1 MYTLNWGGK
10 ISECSL
16 WLGIVQCPVGIN
28 IALSSPQ
35 LLTTPGA
42 YAFLNLANIRNYQFS
57 LFDWSRGLFRIY
69 NKDCNEI
76 CNLDRYRTLIRNKR
90 FWHLWRTGIW
100 DDQESRIFFVPQVFP
115 FKQSLWL
122 PRNLHL
128 CRDTANGKV
137 FISKCVHLWGTPLLG
152 LSWLF
157 ILGFTYHFVFIG
169 IFNMNNSK
177 VALISFVFNLFMKKI
192 QFLKAAGFRNRIN

>member
-1 MYTLNWGGK
+1 MSCWNQP
-10 ISECSL
+10 CSL
-16 WLGIVQCPVGIN
+16 QSAVADNFRSLCFSKPGWYKK
-28 IALSSPQ
+28 LSI
-35 LLTTPGA
+35 
-42 YAFLNLANIRNYQFS
+42 FFIW
-57 LFDWSRGLFRIY
+57 WSNGLFRIY

-90 FWHLWRTGIW
+90 FWRMWRTGIW
-100 DDQESRIFFVPQVFP
+100 DEQESRIFFVPQVFP

-137 FISKCVHLWGTPLLG
+137 FISKCVHLWGTHLLG

-157 ILGFTYHFVFIG
+157 ILGFIYHFVFRG
-169 IFNMNNSK
+169 IFNINNSK
-177 VALISFVFNLFMKKI
+177 VALISFVFNLFMKKYNFWKL
-192 QFLKAAGFRNRIN
+192 QDSETE